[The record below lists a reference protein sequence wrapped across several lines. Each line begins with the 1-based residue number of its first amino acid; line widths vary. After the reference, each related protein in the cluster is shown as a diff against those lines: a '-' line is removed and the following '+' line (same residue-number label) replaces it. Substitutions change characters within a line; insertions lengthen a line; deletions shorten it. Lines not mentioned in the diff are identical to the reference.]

1 MVAGKRPLT
10 RSDEEANER
19 LLVIAAQADPD
30 KFADLYEINF
40 ERVYAFIARR
50 VHNREE
56 VEDLTSEVFRKALAN
71 LTRYKSRG
79 APFAAWLFRIAANL
93 IADRAKSSSR
103 EQELDVIDEPVN
115 SGEQQLVLE
124 AVECQARLFRSVRQL
139 PADQQRVI
147 EMRFAEERSIRE
159 IAQELGRTEG
169 AVKQLQFRG
178 LQNLRSSLSESDGE

>member
-1 MVAGKRPLT
+1 MAGKRPLT

-56 VEDLTSEVFRKALAN
+56 VEDLTSEVFHKALAN

-178 LQNLRSSLSESDGE
+178 LQNLRTSLSESDGE

>member
-1 MVAGKRPLT
+1 MAGKRPLT

-56 VEDLTSEVFRKALAN
+56 VEDLASEVFRKALAN

-115 SGEQQLVLE
+115 SGDQQLVLE

-147 EMRFAEERSIRE
+147 EMRFAEEQSIRE